1 MAVPVHP
8 SKAHRAPPAG
18 HQAAAEPLLPGPR
31 GDPGRPGAPE
41 HPGASWKPPCRRAG
55 AAEEVAFLQ
64 RFSLKIVNC
73 CMPAET

>member
-41 HPGASWKPPCRRAG
+41 HPGASC
-55 AAEEVAFLQ
+55 ETAFAVEREQ
-64 RFSLKIVNC
+64 LKR
-73 CMPAET
+73 